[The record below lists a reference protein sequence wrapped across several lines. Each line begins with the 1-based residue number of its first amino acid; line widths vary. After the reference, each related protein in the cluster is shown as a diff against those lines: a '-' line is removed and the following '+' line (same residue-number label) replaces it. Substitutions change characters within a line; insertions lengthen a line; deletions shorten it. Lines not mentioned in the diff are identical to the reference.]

1 MAQSTF
7 LKGDIDGALVKF
19 ERVLKDYPNTNAAY
33 QSLVYLL
40 SNAITEE
47 DYPSIPIIL
56 SKLDNEI
63 DKINDPVIKSALY
76 KVQGDEALRNGD
88 IKKAISFYE
97 YADNNSENIVGQLRY
112 KIDIGIALLA
122 KDDYSSAM
130 DVFQEV
136 IDNEDVGYN
145 EKNKA
150 EELLAYVKQ
159 KLDI

>member
-1 MAQSTF
+1 MYMTI
-7 LKGDIDGALVKF
+7 GG
-19 ERVLKDYPNTNAAY
+19 
-33 QSLVYLL
+33 
-40 SNAITEE
+40 
-47 DYPSIPIIL
+47 
-56 SKLDNEI
+56 
-63 DKINDPVIKSALY
+63 
-76 KVQGDEALRNGD
+76 
-88 IKKAISFYE
+88 
-97 YADNNSENIVGQLRY
+97 SENIVGQLRY